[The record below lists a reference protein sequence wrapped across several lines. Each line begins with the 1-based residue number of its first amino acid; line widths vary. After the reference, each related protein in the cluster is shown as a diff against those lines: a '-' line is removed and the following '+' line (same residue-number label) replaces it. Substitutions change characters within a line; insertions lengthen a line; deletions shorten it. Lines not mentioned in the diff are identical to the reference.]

1 MARAKQHSLQIDFS
15 KGKITEVTNL
25 GFPEGAVRVC
35 ENFELRIDKS
45 VRRRLGIDYES
56 GYSLHN
62 VGSISNKAI
71 SYYEWKSVDNQ
82 AAQDFG
88 VIQVGSVLWMFD
100 LTESVV
106 SDGYLGTVNLS
117 SYKVNAGDNYEYSFS
132 SGRGAL
138 FVVGSNIDPVRITY
152 VDAAFSVERIL
163 IQIRDFEGLDDGLD
177 PDERP
182 SADIPTHRYNL
193 QNQGWPTSFECST
206 EARAP
211 SVPNPERVSVQNP
224 INLTKTKLGV
234 YPSNADIIHI
244 ARRTFSNGTNPYEPF
259 KLQEFNLGNT
269 RAPRGRY
276 ILDAFSKDYSGVSGI
291 TGLVPVVTTS
301 RPSTTA
307 FFAGRA
313 FYGGSEGTEEATAVY
328 FSQVLESLERAGF
341 CYQDQDPT
349 AEVTNSVLDTDGG
362 VIRIPDA
369 GNIIRLTPYKQG
381 ILVFAKNGIWYISGS
396 SDLGFTPT
404 TFTVNFITSA
414 GALGSKSI
422 IETDDGYLYWSA
434 QGIYALSFTDGVQV
448 RNVSLT
454 TIQSDYLAIPSASK
468 ASAVGVYDRN
478 QQRVLWMYQQDS
490 EITGTYNC
498 NKILW
503 LDMTLTAFYDYV
515 ISESS
520 TSPFMVGALPKSA
533 LSRESVSETVTDSG
547 GFPVTDSTPADVTL
561 SMSSSGSNTLGLKY
575 ITFVA
580 NGADHDL
587 TFSEFWND
595 EFLDWYTSD
604 NTGLDAPAEIEPGW
618 YTLSDVSRD
627 KQIQFLVIHFQRT
640 EQNWIAVGD
649 DYTFDNPS
657 SALCRVKFDFT
668 GTATG
673 NRWTSEFQGYR
684 LKNFTAPSGVGVFD
698 YSHDVVSF
706 KQRVRGHGRGCAVNV
721 RTEAGKDL
729 RFLGYDIEFTGRTR
743 V

>member
-1 MARAKQHSLQIDFS
+1 MGRARQHSLQVDFS
-15 KGKITEVTNL
+15 KGKITEVNEL
-25 GFPEGAVRVC
+25 GFPEGAVRVAQ
-35 ENFELRIDKS
+35 NFEFKLDKS
-45 VRRRLGIDYES
+45 VARRLGLDYEQ
-56 GYSLHN
+56 GYSLTN
-62 VGSISNKAI
+62 IGSITNKAV
-71 SYYEWKSVDNQ
+71 SFYEWKSVDNQ

-88 VIQVGSVLWMFD
+88 VIQIGSTLLFFD
-100 LTESVV
+100 LTESVF
-106 SDGYLGTVNLS
+106 SDGYLDTLDLS
-117 SYKVNAGDNYEYSFS
+117 SYKVSAGDNYEYSFS

-138 FVVGSNIDPVRITY
+138 FVVGANIDPVRITY
-152 VDAAFSVERIL
+152 VDTNFTAEVITL
-163 IQIRDFEGLDDGLD
+163 KIRDFEGLDDGLD

-182 SADIPTHRYNL
+182 ANDIPKHRYNL
-193 QNQGWPTSFECST
+193 QNQGWPTEFECST

-211 SVPNPERVSVQNP
+211 SVPNPERVSIQNP

-244 ARRTFSNGTNPYEPF
+244 ARRTFSNGTNPYEPY

-291 TGLVPVVTTS
+291 SGLTPVVTS
-301 RPSTTA
+301 ARPSTTA

-328 FSQVLESLERAGF
+328 FSQVLESLDRAGF

-414 GALGSKSI
+414 GAVGSKSI
-422 IETDDGYLYWSA
+422 VETDDGFLFWSP

-448 RNVSLT
+448 RNISLT
-454 TIQSDYLAIPSASK
+454 TIQTDYLAIPSSSK
-468 ASAVGVYDRN
+468 ATAVGVYDRN

-490 EITGTYNC
+490 EISGTYNC
-498 NKILW
+498 NRILW
-503 LDMTLTAFYDYV
+503 LDMTLTAFFDYS
-515 ISESS
+515 ISEVS
-520 TSPFMVGALPKSA
+520 TSPFIVGALPKSA
-533 LSRESVSETVTDSG
+533 LSREAVSETVTDSTDTDI
-547 GFPVTDSTPADVTL
+547 TDSLGADVTL

-575 ITFVA
+575 ITLA
-580 NGADHDL
+580 GTGASYGL
-587 TFSEFWND
+587 TFSEFRNR
-595 EFLDWYTSD
+595 EFLDWYSFD
-604 NTGLDAPAEIEPGW
+604 STGIDCPAEIEPGY
-618 YTLSDVSRD
+618 YTLSDGARE
-627 KQIQFLVIHFQRT
+627 KQIQFLILHFKRT
-640 EQNWIAVGD
+640 EQNWVADGD
-649 DYTFDNPS
+649 DYTFDYPS
-657 SALCRVKFDFT
+657 SAICRVKFDFT
-668 GTATG
+668 TSATS

-684 LKNFTAPSGVGVFD
+684 LKNLMVPSAVGPFD
-698 YSHDVVSF
+698 YGHEVISY
-706 KQRVRGHGRGCAVNV
+706 KQRVRGHGRGCAVNI
-721 RTEAGKDL
+721 RSEAGYDIRL
-729 RFLGYDIEFTGRTR
+729 LGYDIEFTGRTR